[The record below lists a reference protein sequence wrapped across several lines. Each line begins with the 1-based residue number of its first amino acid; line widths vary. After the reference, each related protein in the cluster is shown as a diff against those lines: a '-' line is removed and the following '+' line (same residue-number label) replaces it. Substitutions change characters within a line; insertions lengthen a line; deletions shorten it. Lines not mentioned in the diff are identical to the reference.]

1 MICGGQNSQKRL
13 FCFLKAEVLPP
24 RVNRDSLK
32 VQEKTSVCMYTSARE
47 VVTLD
52 VIGPV
57 FTGLSINP
65 LFILLIIYEVSL
77 FLFGT

>member
-1 MICGGQNSQKRL
+1 
-13 FCFLKAEVLPP
+13 
-24 RVNRDSLK
+24 
-32 VQEKTSVCMYTSARE
+32 MYTSARE